1 MANGKSH
8 IVLVTGGARS
18 GKSRFA
24 EQYVRA
30 KGEKIAY
37 IATAQVGDQEMKS
50 RIEKHIQRRP
60 SDWATYEAPFAA
72 ERYICQA
79 MEKHDMILFDCVT
92 LYLSNLL
99 CQNDRYLLG
108 EEFQHKAEEAM
119 QKILKVLV
127 DEDVSIVF
135 VTNEVGAG
143 IVPENRLARIYR
155 DVAGLINQ
163 KLAEKADE
171 VYFVVSGI
179 PLKIKGEATWQN
191 Q

>member
-1 MANGKSH
+1 
-8 IVLVTGGARS
+8 
-18 GKSRFA
+18 
-24 EQYVRA
+24 
-30 KGEKIAY
+30 
-37 IATAQVGDQEMKS
+37 
-50 RIEKHIQRRP
+50 
-60 SDWATYEAPFAA
+60 
-72 ERYICQA
+72 
-79 MEKHDMILFDCVT
+79 
-92 LYLSNLL
+92 
-99 CQNDRYLLG
+99 
-108 EEFQHKAEEAM
+108 M